1 MNAKHTP
8 GPWFVKYE
16 THIYA
21 ADGYETACADY
32 AGNQHC
38 EMDDN
43 GLEVDRGMEE
53 AKANARLIAAAPE
66 LLALLAQALNF
77 IEHREAN
84 LGKLTTDEEWDAN
97 VAEYRKRGISGVG
110 IGRSYTDKAFVNLDA
125 IRAAIAKATGA

>member
-1 MNAKHTP
+1 MIKHTP
-8 GPWFVKYE
+8 GPWNAHHHESTDTYTIHVAGRSWE
-16 THIYA
+16 TFAVAHVG
-21 ADGYETACADY
+21 DCTQDE
-32 AGNQHC
+32 
-38 EMDDN
+38 
-43 GLEVDRGMEE
+43 
-53 AKANARLIAAAPE
+53 ANARLIAAAPE

-125 IRAAIAKATGA
+125 IRAAIAKATGDSQ